1 MLSIILP
8 SFNEEDNIL
17 NTASVLEELLC
28 GHNIAYELLF
38 VDDGSRDATWQ
49 RICEASEKDANVRGL
64 RFSRNFGKESAIFAG
79 LEASKGDACLVMDCD
94 LQHPPKTIIE
104 MYKLWQEGAEVVEG
118 KKSSRGKENAI
129 YGGLSK
135 LFYRLI
141 KNTSGI
147 DMLDA
152 SDFKLMDRRAVDAL
166 LAMPERV
173 TFFRAMSA
181 WVGFDSKT
189 VYFDVEERAFGTRKW
204 STRSLIKYA
213 VNNLSSY
220 TNLPLVLP
228 VFLGG
233 LICLCALVLIVLN
246 ICGVPLGSLS
256 LGINILMLIGG
267 MILAFIG
274 VIGYYLW
281 RVFDET
287 RNRPRYIIAKTVGGK
302 NDR

>member
-28 GHNIAYELLF
+28 GQNIAYELLF

-49 RICEASEKDANVRGL
+49 RICEANKKDKNVRGL

-104 MYKLWQEGAEVVEG
+104 MYKLWQDGAQVIEG
-118 KKSSRGKENAI
+118 KKSSRGKENAL
-129 YGGLSK
+129 YGGFSK
-135 LFYRLI
+135 LFYKLI
-141 KNTSGI
+141 KKASGI

-152 SDFKLMDRRAVDAL
+152 SDFKLLDRKAVDAL
-166 LAMPERV
+166 LSMPERV

-181 WVGFDSKT
+181 WVGFESKN
-189 VYFDVEERAFGTRKW
+189 VYFDVDERAYGTRKW
-204 STRSLIKYA
+204 STRGLIKYA
-213 VNNLSSY
+213 INNLSSY
-220 TNLPLVLP
+220 TNLALLVP

-233 LICLCALVLIVLN
+233 FVSLCALILIILN
-246 ICGVPLGSLS
+246 IIGLPLGSLT
-256 LGINILMLIGG
+256 LGINLLMLIGG
-267 MILAFIG
+267 MILVSVG
-274 VIGYYLW
+274 VVGYYLW